1 MKLRA
6 GALVAPGV
14 VLALVL
20 AGCTTPAEP
29 DGSDDVSVVF
39 SNIAQTPTLDPHI
52 AFGSDGLLFV
62 RQAYDSLLEY
72 EPGGLEVRPALA
84 TDWEVSDDGLTFTV
98 TLREGATFHD
108 GSAVDAEAVKVSF
121 ERLLA
126 INQGPATVAQGI
138 ASVAAPDDRT
148 VVFTLDQQ
156 DVYFAGVLPKLPIV
170 SREALEEHQRADDP
184 WAEEWFSTN
193 EAGSGPYVLSS
204 LAPTEIR
211 LEAYDNYW
219 REFEPGTPTTVT
231 LRTDP
236 DVTTAVQLM
245 CQGQVDMIGGI
256 GTDQTDQAAAC
267 DGVKTVEQTQYSV
280 RTVFFN
286 QNSNGPVSDVLVRQ
300 AIALAFDYQSYW
312 DYFNGR
318 ASPATG
324 PVPPHAGNIGP
335 GYPEI
340 HQDLAEARR
349 LLAEAGYPDGGL
361 SLSYLGISG
370 LAFTEFLGTLLQQN
384 LAELGIELEQT
395 YVRWPQMVS
404 LQSDPDTAHDLAF
417 LSLSMVTPDPTSM
430 LRSGYITDSW
440 ASNGGYNWAYYTNA
454 TVDEL
459 TARVSSIQ
467 DEDERAQTIHEI
479 IGQIIDD
486 QVAMWLMLPTIYQP
500 VREEWDVKYE
510 PMDANVMVRFF
521 FARQVSS

>member
-6 GALVAPGV
+6 GALVAPMV

-20 AGCTTPAEP
+20 AGCTTPTEP
-29 DGSDDVSVVF
+29 SGSEDVEVVF

-72 EPGGLEVRPALA
+72 EPGGIEVRPALA
-84 TDWEVSDDGLTFTV
+84 ADWEVASDGLTYTV
-98 TLREGATFHD
+98 NLREGATFHD
-108 GSAVDAEAVKVSF
+108 GSVVDAGAVATSI

-126 INQGPATVAQGI
+126 INQGPATVARGI
-138 ASVAAPDDRT
+138 ESVAATGELT
-148 VVFTLDQQ
+148 VVFTLSQP
-156 DVYFAGVLPKLPIV
+156 DVYFPGVLPKLPIV
-170 SREALEEHQRADDP
+170 SAQAIEEHGTDDDP

-204 LAPTEIR
+204 MASTEIR
-211 LEAYDNYW
+211 LEAYEDYW

-245 CQGQVDMIGGI
+245 CQGEVDMIGGI

-286 QNSNGPVSDVLVRQ
+286 QNSSGPVSDVRVRK
-300 AIALAFDYQSYW
+300 ALALAFDYQSYW

-318 ASPATG
+318 AAPATG
-324 PVPPHAGNIGP
+324 PLPPHAGNIGP

-340 HQDLAEARR
+340 HQDLDQARQ
-349 LLAEAGYPDGGL
+349 LLADAGYPDGGFTV
-361 SLSYLGISG
+361 SYLGIGG
-370 LAFTEFLGTLLQQN
+370 LAFTEFFGTLMQQN
-384 LAELGIELEQT
+384 LAELGITLEQT
-395 YVRWPQMVS
+395 YAQWPQVVS
-404 LQSDPDTAHDLAF
+404 MQSDPQTAHDMAF
-417 LSLSMVTPDPTSM
+417 LSLSMVTNDPTSM
-430 LRSGYITDSW
+430 LKSGYVTESW
-440 ASNGGYNWAYYTNA
+440 ASEGGYNWAYYSNE
-454 TVDEL
+454 TVDTL
-459 TARVSSIQ
+459 TAQVSSIQ
-467 DEDERAQTIHEI
+467 DADQRGQMIHEI

-486 QVAMWLMLPTIYQP
+486 QVAMWLMLPNIYQP
-500 VREEWDVKYE
+500 VRAQWDVSYE

-521 FARQVSS
+521 FARQVLS